1 MIKYLR
7 NIKDYFLLKQ
17 SSLFD
22 EAYYCLQ
29 YPDVRQADVDP
40 LWHFTS
46 FGWKEGRNP
55 SAVFDTKF
63 YLKNNPD
70 VYTLKINP
78 LSHYIKYG
86 KKEGRLPN
94 ANRHDTLSETID
106 LALTNNGK
114 SIALEI
120 NEINDGDSYKTLLS
134 SIYNPSIAKISIC
147 VLCNNHENS
156 IADCLEGILTQK
168 GCFHLELVIADDCST
183 DKTIEVIKPYLV
195 RFGRK
200 GVDVKFLTGEKNIG
214 PYKNLERCLKSCSGD
229 FLATCDGND
238 YWIDPLKLSKQM
250 EFLFKHP
257 LCSFCFHDILIFNQN
272 SQKYSPHPSQQRL
285 NKNILTTKDLI
296 LDYSIGNASC
306 CMYNAKFMQNMPN
319 NYSDFDDWKFN
330 IYFSQFGQTGHLN
343 EIMSVNRQTNQG
355 MWSGL
360 SSTEQIEGWLQE
372 IDRFNNY
379 LEFKYNSEFEQLK
392 RQLNLNFTLM
402 KHSQEDEDI
411 NGNDIQTPNILLS
424 EEQLREVELIRSSRL
439 FNAEYYLKNNPD
451 VKKAKVDPAAH
462 YLLQGGFE
470 GRDPSDEFSSLEY
483 LKMYKDVRL
492 ANTNP
497 LVHYLKFGKNEKRQ
511 AIDFDHIFIDKI
523 ISKSE
528 KFSKI
533 VRPDKITLNK
543 YKKILKRWDY
553 KEFQLVQIDEKLWV
567 LKPNLHFSNV
577 QRELLGYSLGKD
589 IVNLAE
595 IKPISFNTFNCLLN
609 LDLLPPGASPT
620 NTLLSRFVEDYS
632 LDELP
637 LKTLDIAMAGEF
649 VFSLWIRRRDA
660 GPYNRGY
667 VDEIPVFFDY
677 QASLDFED
685 WLFDIDKFFQPTS
698 PGYAGSWRVTE
709 NNGTILT
716 TYESRMRHDQG
727 NYLDFIGSN
736 ENFNQAIDQIMNEIL
751 FQKININLKVKEAG
765 FSGEKADE
773 LSDFL
778 KQTRKDLP
786 RDIGRLKEILFT
798 KSYP

>member
-1 MIKYLR
+1 MFNYPR
-7 NIKDYFLLKQ
+7 NIRDYFLLKQ

-55 SAVFDTKF
+55 SSLFDTKN
-63 YLKNNPD
+63 YIHENPE
-70 VYTLKINP
+70 VLYANINP
-78 LSHYIKYG
+78 LIYYIKT
-86 KKEGRLPN
+86 GR
-94 ANRHDTLSETID
+94 SEV
-106 LALTNNGK
+106 NNEVGVK
-114 SIALEI
+114 S
-120 NEINDGDSYKTLLS
+120 LLS
-134 SIYNPSIAKISIC
+134 NIKNSSIKKGSENFHNKLFLSTPKITVS
-147 VLCNNHENS
+147 VLTYNHENF
-156 IADCLEGILTQK
+156 IGDCLEGILAQR
-168 GCFHLELVIADDCST
+168 GRFRIELIIADDCST
-183 DKTIEVIKPYLV
+183 DKTIDVIKSYLDRFRKKRIVV
-195 RFGRK
+195 RLLK
-200 GVDVKFLTGEKNIG
+200 SKKHIG
-214 PYKNLERCLKSCSGD
+214 PDENAERTRKYYSGD
-229 FLATCDGND
+229 FIAFCDGDD
-238 YWIDPLKLSKQM
+238 YWIDPLKLQKQM
-250 EFLFKHP
+250 NFLLTHP
-257 LCSFCFHDILIFNQN
+257 NCSFCFHDILLLNQDN
-272 SQKYSPHPSQQRL
+272 QKYFTHPSQQRL
-285 NKNILTTKDLI
+285 NSNILITQDII

-306 CMYNAKFMQNMPN
+306 CMYNAKFIHNIPN
-319 NYSDFDDWKFN
+319 DYSDNDDWNFN
-330 IYFSQFGQTGHLN
+330 IYFSQFGQIGHLN
-343 EIMSVNRQTNQG
+343 EIMSVYRQTNQG
-355 MWSGL
+355 VWSGL
-360 SSTEQIEGWLQE
+360 SPVEQIEGWLKE
-372 IDRFNNY
+372 IDRVNDC
-379 LEFKYNSEFEQLK
+379 LEFKYNREFEQLK
-392 RQLNLNFTLM
+392 CQLILNLTLI
-402 KHSQEDEDI
+402 KQSQEDDDI
-411 NGNDIQTPNILLS
+411 NVNDIQTPNILLS
-424 EEQLREVELIRSSRL
+424 EEQLKEVELIRLSRL
-439 FNAEYYLKNNPD
+439 FNAEFYLKHNPD
-451 VKKAKVDPAAH
+451 VKKAKVDPAVH

-528 KFSKI
+528 KFSNI

-553 KEFQLVQIDEKLWV
+553 KEFQLVQIDGKLWV
-567 LKPNLHFSNV
+567 LKPNLHFSDV

-595 IKPISFNTFNCLLN
+595 IKPISFNIFNCLLN

-637 LKTLDIAMAGEF
+637 LKTLDMAMAGEF

-727 NYLDFIGSN
+727 NYLDFIDSN

-765 FSGEKADE
+765 FSGEKADK

-778 KQTRKDLP
+778 KRSRDDLP
-786 RDIGRLKEILFT
+786 RDIGRLKKILFT
-798 KSYP
+798 KSYQQEAIND

>member
-55 SAVFDTKF
+55 SSLFDTKN
-63 YLKNNPD
+63 YIQENPE
-70 VYTLKINP
+70 VLYANINP
-78 LSHYIKYG
+78 LIYYIKT
-86 KKEGRLPN
+86 GR
-94 ANRHDTLSETID
+94 SEV
-106 LALTNNGK
+106 NNEVGIK
-114 SIALEI
+114 S
-120 NEINDGDSYKTLLS
+120 LLS
-134 SIYNPSIAKISIC
+134 NIKNSSIKKGSENFHNKLFLSTPKITVS
-147 VLCNNHENS
+147 VLTYNHENF
-156 IADCLEGILTQK
+156 IGDCLEGILAQR
-168 GCFHLELVIADDCST
+168 GRFRIELIIADDCST
-183 DKTIEVIKPYLV
+183 DKTIDVIKSYLDRFRKKRIVV
-195 RFGRK
+195 RLLK
-200 GVDVKFLTGEKNIG
+200 SKKHIG
-214 PYKNLERCLKSCSGD
+214 PDENDARTHKYYTGD
-229 FLATCDGND
+229 FIAFCDGDD
-238 YWIDPLKLSKQM
+238 YWIDPLKLQKQM
-250 EFLFKHP
+250 NFLLTHP
-257 LCSFCFHDILIFNQN
+257 NCSFCFHDILLFKQD
-272 SQKYSPHPSQQRL
+272 SQKYFTHPSQQNL
-285 NKNILTTKDLI
+285 DSNILTTQDII

-306 CMYNAKFMQNMPN
+306 CMYNAKLLRHIPDGYTGFG
-319 NYSDFDDWKFN
+319 DWAFN
-330 IYFSQFGQTGHLN
+330 IYNSQFGQIGHLN
-343 EIMSVNRQTNQG
+343 EIMSVYRQTNQG
-355 MWSGL
+355 VWSGL
-360 SSTEQIEGWLQE
+360 SPVEQIEGWLQE

-567 LKPNLHFSNV
+567 LKPNLHFSDV

-595 IKPISFNTFNCLLN
+595 IKPISFNIFNRLLN

-632 LDELP
+632 LDDFP
-637 LKTLDIAMAGEF
+637 LKTLDMAMAGEF
-649 VFSLWIRRRDA
+649 VFSLWIRRHDIST
-660 GPYNRGY
+660 YNRAY
-667 VDEIPVFFDY
+667 IDNVPVFFDY
-677 QASLDFED
+677 QASLNCED
-685 WLFDIDKFFQPTS
+685 WLFDVDKFFQATS
-698 PGYAGSWRVTE
+698 EGYAGWWRVNERNMLKLDTYSSRTKYLFE
-709 NNGTILT
+709 NYIDST
-716 TYESRMRHDQG
+716 
-727 NYLDFIGSN
+727 
-736 ENFNQAIDQIMNEIL
+736 ENFNKAIDLITNEIL
-751 FQKININLKVKEAG
+751 CRKIDIKEKVKEAG
-765 FSGEKADE
+765 YFGEDINE
-773 LSDFL
+773 ISDFL
-778 KQTRKDLP
+778 EQSRNELPKDIN
-786 RDIGRLKEILFT
+786 RMREVIFT
-798 KSYP
+798 TNDQQGAVS